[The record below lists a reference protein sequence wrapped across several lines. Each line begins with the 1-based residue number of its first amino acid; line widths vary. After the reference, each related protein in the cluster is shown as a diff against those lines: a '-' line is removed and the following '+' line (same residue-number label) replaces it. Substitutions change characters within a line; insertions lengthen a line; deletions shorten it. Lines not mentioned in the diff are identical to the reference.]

1 MPSIQSY
8 LNYKEALKI
17 LLRTVGAGSAMQL
30 LLMILAAILNNADK
44 IYVGPGQALVV
55 MICTTLA
62 SAIVGVRSTVRY
74 LDQGIPLEQAAQT
87 PADSQ

>member
-17 LLRTVGAGSAMQL
+17 LLRTVGAGSATQL
-30 LLMILAAILNNADK
+30 VLMIIAAILSNADK
-44 IYVGPGQALVV
+44 IYIGPGQALVV

-62 SAIVGVRSTVRY
+62 SAIVGVRSTVYY
-74 LDQGIPLEQAAQT
+74 LDQGVTLEQAAQT
-87 PADSQ
+87 PTDSK